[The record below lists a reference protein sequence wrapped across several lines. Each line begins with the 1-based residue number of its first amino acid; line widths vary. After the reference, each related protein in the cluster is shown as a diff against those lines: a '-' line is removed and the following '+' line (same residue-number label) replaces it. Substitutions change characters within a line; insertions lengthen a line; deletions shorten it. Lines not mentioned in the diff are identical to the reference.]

1 MYKLKYV
8 VEWKRSYF
16 LYNGYHW
23 NYVLTCDIKK
33 IEKILFLKGIKLGH
47 LQEIEI
53 DKDTFNILNDCFYLY
68 V

>member
-1 MYKLKYV
+1 MYKLQYV

-33 IEKILFLKGIKLGH
+33 IEKIYTNEAGFNAIKHGTDLFL
-47 LQEIEI
+47 
-53 DKDTFNILNDCFYLY
+53 
-68 V
+68 